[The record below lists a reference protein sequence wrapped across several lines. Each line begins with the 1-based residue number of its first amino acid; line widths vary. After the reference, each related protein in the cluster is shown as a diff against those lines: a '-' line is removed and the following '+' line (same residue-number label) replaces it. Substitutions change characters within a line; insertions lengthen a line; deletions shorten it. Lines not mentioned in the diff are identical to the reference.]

1 MPAGLTNLQK
11 RDIAIAARQAYLA
24 WDGRE
29 AYEAVN
35 SGISK
40 SECFK
45 AWKHQEQGK
54 AIALGV
60 AQPLGRSTCEMT
72 QANWAPVLAHFRDLA
87 GDRTGAQRVRER
99 DQDNGRRIA
108 MHKITGAL
116 KERELTLDWVATIC
130 RSKFKCTLDR
140 ASEKQLWIL
149 FYDVRKRPVRNPVER
164 VQGEV
169 PF

>member
-29 AYEAVN
+29 AFEAVN
-35 SGISK
+35 SEVSK

-45 AWKHQEQGK
+45 VWKHQEQGK
-54 AIALGV
+54 ALAPGIE
-60 AQPLGRSTCEMT
+60 QPLGRSTCEMT
-72 QANWAPVLAHFRDLA
+72 QANFNTVLAHFRDLA
-87 GDRTGAQRVRER
+87 GDTTGAQRLRGR

-108 MHKITGAL
+108 MHKIRRAL
-116 KERELTLDWVATIC
+116 DERELTLDWIATIC

-140 ASEKQLWIL
+140 ASEKQLWSL
-149 FYDVRKRPVRNPVER
+149 FYDVRKRPLRAPVER
-164 VQGEV
+164 VEGEV